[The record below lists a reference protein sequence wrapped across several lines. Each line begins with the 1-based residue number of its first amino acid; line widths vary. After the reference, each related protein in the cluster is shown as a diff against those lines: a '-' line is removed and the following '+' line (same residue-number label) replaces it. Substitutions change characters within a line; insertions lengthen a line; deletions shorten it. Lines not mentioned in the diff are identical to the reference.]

1 MHDLPLSCQ
10 LQRPQHCLII
20 AIDAGHAREE
30 KNFHRASRPS
40 TFFSFASCRTAYL
53 EFYWIPD
60 LTADASNA
68 PHSSRPAAVF
78 PKPGFFGRH
87 ACCLRAAQ
95 YSHRSPST
103 ALRALRPARPAFG
116 RLLANGVLTFAS
128 IGQLPGSELRGLRG
142 WPKRASL
149 PGLFSLPGC
158 HCFFGSITLF
168 YCCAAHAPQPL
179 CASLICSTPFW

>member
-10 LQRPQHCLII
+10 LQRLQHCLII
-20 AIDAGHAREE
+20 AIDAAHAREE

-78 PKPGFFGRH
+78 PKPGFFRQTR
-87 ACCLRAAQ
+87 LL
-95 YSHRSPST
+95 SPSRT
-103 ALRALRPARPAFG
+103 MQSQKPHDSPSSPRPAFG
-116 RLLANGVLTFAS
+116 RLPSNGVLTFAS
-128 IGQLPGSELRGLRG
+128 IWQLPGPELRGLRG